1 MKKLL
6 HLYNYGH
13 NPFPKLGRGGLGY
26 HLPQYKLKG
35 RGVEYD
41 SETGIYNWDGDDE
54 YTNFLKDGYIVG
66 KYTLLDDGEIEIKED
81 DNPEPYKVERLENRS
96 YFMEPYKI
104 NEGDYYDEDDEEDNL
119 HMMRRQYK
127 IDKNMKKYSD
137 IINLVNDEGLSPNE
151 RLKQYYKGTK
161 KTRVEDRRKSVLNK
175 ILEGDEDVIKKITDY
190 KKVLDEEQNKKDEKE
205 SKRTARKL
213 QNQKEDEERREKYK
227 VYHEITNE
235 FTNRYDDKTDAKS
248 YLTRIKAY
256 LFEQKDDNE
265 LNRELYDQY
274 RELFK
279 NIDTYKINT
288 IDKLKDYLE
297 SLPKNKVQ
305 DLIIDSI
312 DDIQEVIKNQK
323 PLTPEEIKE
332 RQEAREI
339 YNEIKSHEGNFD
351 NLGTAYEDYL
361 VTKKQDFLKDIT
373 ESTTNFQDSSKN
385 PKFYINGKPIMVKSD
400 RGWEPLHIVAPIA
413 LDNDDTAL
421 EVKNNFDKDHIQ
433 IQGTKLYPM
442 PYRAPL
448 FNKVGDEWRL
458 YNIWNKQLNNNEGDW
473 QYDKFNKKYN
483 VLGLINSGQYLY
495 NVTEN
500 FEDYTYNESNI
511 KDKNG
516 KIIKGI
522 NGEQLYTIDPSYLH
536 NILPYSERGNGKTWY
551 KINKGL
557 KGLKKI

>member
-26 HLPQYKLKG
+26 HLPQYRLKG

-175 ILEGDEDVIKKITDY
+175 ILEGDENVIKKITDY

-312 DDIQEVIKNQK
+312 DDIQEVIKNK
-323 PLTPEEIKE
+323 GPLTPEEIKD

-339 YNEIKSHEGNFD
+339 YNEIIRHEGNFD

-361 VTKKQDFLKDIT
+361 VTEKQDFLKDIT

-385 PKFYINGKPIMVKSD
+385 PKFYKNGKPLYDDVGRKLYETSAID
-400 RGWEPLHIVAPIA
+400 
-413 LDNDDTAL
+413 LDNDDIAL
-421 EVKNNFDKDHIQ
+421 EIKNNFDKDHIQ
-433 IQGTKLYPM
+433 IQGAKLYPM
-442 PYRAPL
+442 KYRAPL
-448 FNKVGDEWRL
+448 FTKVGDEWRL
-458 YNIWNKQLNNNEGDW
+458 YNIWNTQLGDEGDW
-473 QYDKFNKKYN
+473 QYEKFNKKYQI
-483 VLGLINSGQYLY
+483 LGLINSGQYLY

-500 FEDYTYNESNI
+500 FEDYPYNKHPKE
-511 KDKNG
+511 G
-516 KIIKGI
+516 K
-522 NGEQLYTIDPSYLH
+522 NGEQLYYIDSGSLKDF
-536 NILPYSERGNGKTWY
+536 LPLSDRDNGKTWY
-551 KINKGL
+551 KINKTQ
-557 KGLKKI
+557 KGMKRV